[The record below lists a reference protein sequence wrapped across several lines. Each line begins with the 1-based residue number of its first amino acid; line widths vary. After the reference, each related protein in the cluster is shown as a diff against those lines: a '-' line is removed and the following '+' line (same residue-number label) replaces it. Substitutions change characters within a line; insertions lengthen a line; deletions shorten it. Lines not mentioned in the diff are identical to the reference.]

1 MDQESD
7 LVVISELFECY
18 FSGPWI
24 HGISRCDHSS
34 VVHSTSILLS
44 HYKGLN
50 VEKFLLFFLLSVLT
64 LYNDQVQSFS
74 STINTS
80 FLFTLVFQAHD
91 QAVTGLSL
99 HATGNL
105 ILSTVLTLMLIL
117 SLKLY
122 FYKSACTRSSVG
134 TPARCPNWPV
144 FSFQIVFCLLM
155 KQRENFIWN
164 YLICTHYLGDH
175 FLHSYMARMFIE
187 PVAV

>member
-1 MDQESD
+1 MLSFFITVLKTSGLQVTMLLVMVNVFPHSQFELVDQEND
-7 LVVISELFECY
+7 LIFISELFECY

-64 LYNDQVQSFS
+64 LYNGQVQSFPS
-74 STINTS
+74 ILNTS

-105 ILSTVLTLMLIL
+105 ILSTMLTLMLIL
-117 SLKLY
+117 SLNLY

-134 TPARCPNWPV
+134 TPARCSTDL
-144 FSFQIVFCLLM
+144 SFPSKLCSVCL
-155 KQRENFIWN
+155 
-164 YLICTHYLGDH
+164 
-175 FLHSYMARMFIE
+175 
-187 PVAV
+187 